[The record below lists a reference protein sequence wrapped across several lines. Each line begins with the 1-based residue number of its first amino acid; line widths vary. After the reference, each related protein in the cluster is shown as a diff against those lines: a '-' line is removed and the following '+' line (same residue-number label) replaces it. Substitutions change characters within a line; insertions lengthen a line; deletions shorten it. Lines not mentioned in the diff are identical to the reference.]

1 MEATVTPAY
10 ATRLG
15 RCYHGDSL
23 AVLPRLKAGSVQLVL
38 TSPPFALRR
47 RKVYGNVPA
56 AEYVEW
62 YMPFVEQIHRLLRP
76 DGSLVFELAGAYE
89 AGRAT
94 RSLFPYELIVRIGQ
108 LFRLCQEFY
117 WHNPG
122 KLPTPAQWVS
132 IERTRAKDAVTPIWW
147 FAKHERPAADNR
159 RVTVP
164 YSTSMRRLLK
174 SGYRRQTSPS
184 GHGHDS
190 AYRKDNGGSIPPN
203 LIQASNT
210 RSNDPYL
217 RRCKAKGL
225 TPHPARFV
233 PEVPEF
239 FIKFLTEPGDLVLD
253 PFAGSNTVG
262 ATAEALGRQWVSV
275 EKEEEYVKGSKLRFR

>member
-47 RKVYGNVPA
+47 QKAYPNAPA
-56 AEYVEW
+56 SEYVEW
-62 YMPFVEQIHRLLRP
+62 FMPFAEAIYRVLKP
-76 DGSLVFELAGAYE
+76 DGSFVFELPLAWEPGGTRNLYAYE
-89 AGRAT
+89 PLLCLAR
-94 RSLFPYELIVRIGQ
+94 RWK
-108 LFRLCQEFY
+108 LCQEFY